1 MQNLCKIQ
9 GAISSTNCMG
19 SRTERLA
26 FRKFFFFNSKIIS
39 ESCGKQPE
47 NNRKNT
53 PLELYRISKHKES
66 TANSAGLCNCSPL
79 VCLISFL
86 PGQQSKCLMVH
97 TGVAGGSV
105 CVTENWMREDLSDL
119 VLNESNTW
127 KIKFFSKFLSK
138 CCKAF

>member
-1 MQNLCKIQ
+1 MFPWILTRPSNTSKIYLKSKVPFPQ
-9 GAISSTNCMG
+9 QIVWAQL
-19 SRTERLA
+19 RTERLA
-26 FRKFFFFNSKIIS
+26 FRKFFFLNSKIIS

-86 PGQQSKCLMVH
+86 PGQPVKVSYGTH
-97 TGVAGGSV
+97 
-105 CVTENWMREDLSDL
+105 
-119 VLNESNTW
+119 
-127 KIKFFSKFLSK
+127 
-138 CCKAF
+138 

>member
-1 MQNLCKIQ
+1 
-9 GAISSTNCMG
+9 MG

-47 NNRKNT
+47 NNRKKNT
-53 PLELYRISKHKES
+53 SLELYRISKHKES

-86 PGQQSKCLMVH
+86 LGQPVKVSYGTH
-97 TGVAGGSV
+97 
-105 CVTENWMREDLSDL
+105 
-119 VLNESNTW
+119 
-127 KIKFFSKFLSK
+127 
-138 CCKAF
+138 